1 MKKEG
6 SRFRRLYR
14 GRLQIGKNFKDIH
27 QEVQHALGSG
37 GRGDLHRVISVIE
50 KMF

>member
-6 SRFRRLYR
+6 SRSKRLYG
-14 GRLQIGKNFKDIH
+14 GRFQIERNFKDIH

-37 GRGDLHRVISVIE
+37 GGGDLYRVISVVE